1 MEFLQS
7 YWLWILVAIGV
18 GWFLMR
24 RGGRGMGC
32 GTGGHGGHG
41 SSREEER
48 PTRQT
53 PPRELDKHAGHEAGG
68 PGDAAQGG
76 HRRRGGC

>member
-24 RGGRGMGC
+24 RGHVPAHR
-32 GTGGHGGHG
+32 
-41 SSREEER
+41 
-48 PTRQT
+48 
-53 PPRELDKHAGHEAGG
+53 
-68 PGDAAQGG
+68 AASE
-76 HRRRGGC
+76 HTLNIP